1 MRLRNLFLVGAL
13 LLLISA
19 TPGLGEEYGHYFSVV
34 RDTTGAAIEAAQVTV
49 YLAGTNTLAVI
60 YSDDQGTLKGNPH
73 TSDAQGNYDFW
84 AAPGLYK
91 LSITKPGVGAV
102 VTDNIPVGTQ
112 LHADS
117 HKEGGTDEIGLNDLA
132 GTLSSARIEDGTILS
147 EDISATAGIEES
159 KLSLN
164 FPTHSNAND
173 PSSNQKAAMS
183 GTSGLPNNLNRY
195 VTSQDPRMTNAR
207 TPSAHA
213 ASHGAGG
220 GDPVTITQ
228 AQIASLN
235 VGTDLTA
242 DLEEESHASEHELG
256 GADELDVTGLS
267 GVLADPQTVEVLRSG
282 VSIASRSK
290 VNLIPGTNVTMSVVD
305 DGTKVDVTVGANVQA
320 SGLSFYEGLGL
331 VQGDTTKLTYG
342 VGFDLTTPSASE
354 VQVDLDLSEITVSAD
369 EIGGIPASSPP
380 ADGDVLQYIAGDGEW
395 IPSQITVDVQE
406 ESVSIGRVQSLNFGV
421 GFATTLSGVDADID
435 LDLSEVTVSA
445 DEIVGLA
452 IEAPLAP
459 TDGQT
464 LKWDD
469 ANSEWVAADDL
480 SGSDVILGFPVV
492 QNPPATDP
500 SSGQVLVFDGTD
512 DSWKPNP
519 PPTNVMVTTVVKEGL
534 PTDAILSCGPDC
546 YDVDESYLQ
555 EDPYGAPDGD
565 AMSLFS
571 GVFRASFPTP
581 TETSVAGMLLLR
593 AYTYDS
599 SLPADGVCQVNV
611 AIGDDD
617 NTIQE
622 MLVQG
627 LEILLGSPFATTL
640 YQIQT
645 SAIQDY
651 GVDPAEVAITVWFS
665 CSESERTLV
674 VESISFE
681 NWSYSEGTPE
691 IVDTLHILPPLVASV
706 DSGVLEISSEQ
717 PSVSNL
723 LGVEIT
729 PPINT
734 HRFLTRGSYGDFVQS
749 KISGS
754 GQIDVTVNE
763 GDGLLIWTVFPQ
775 IGYTI
780 PSTSQVKE
788 LTAGGPTSL
797 HYHTPDRALS
807 NATGTLPAAQVGT
820 GLTDAQVLDNLTISS
835 SGSVAGGAI
844 KSGTVAPT
852 YLGDVAVETKSII
865 IPYPLPSSSVGYLYF
880 PSGAT
885 ITRVSARTRGAN
897 CNVGFKVNGTAILA
911 SDLAATT
918 SGATTTTI
926 ANSAITAGAWGEYTI
941 GASCPSTVTEVT
953 INVTYRIGS

>member
-34 RDTTGAAIEAAQVTV
+34 RDTTGAAVEAAQVTV

-256 GADELDVTGLS
+256 GADEVDVAGLS

-369 EIGGIPASSPP
+369 EIGGIPANSPP
-380 ADGDVLQYIAGDGEW
+380 ADGDVLQYVVGDGEW
-395 IPSQITVDVQE
+395 VPSQITVDVQE

-421 GFATTLSGVDADID
+421 GFDTTLSGTDADID
-435 LDLSEVTVSA
+435 LDLSE
-445 DEIVGLA
+445 
-452 IEAPLAP
+452 
-459 TDGQT
+459 
-464 LKWDD
+464 
-469 ANSEWVAADDL
+469 
-480 SGSDVILGFPVV
+480 
-492 QNPPATDP
+492 AT
-500 SSGQVLVFDGTD
+500 
-512 DSWKPNP
+512 
-519 PPTNVMVTTVVKEGL
+519 
-534 PTDAILSCGPDC
+534 I
-546 YDVDESYLQ
+546 
-555 EDPYGAPDGD
+555 
-565 AMSLFS
+565 
-571 GVFRASFPTP
+571 
-581 TETSVAGMLLLR
+581 
-593 AYTYDS
+593 
-599 SLPADGVCQVNV
+599 
-611 AIGDDD
+611 
-617 NTIQE
+617 
-622 MLVQG
+622 
-627 LEILLGSPFATTL
+627 
-640 YQIQT
+640 
-645 SAIQDY
+645 
-651 GVDPAEVAITVWFS
+651 
-665 CSESERTLV
+665 
-674 VESISFE
+674 
-681 NWSYSEGTPE
+681 PE
-691 IVDTLHILPPLVASV
+691 IVVSKDDGVAVVTSNTLDFGTGLVVTDVLGEAKVDVDLSSLSLSAELIFGNDIDSGAATPSDGDILKWSAAGSAWVLTDDVSGSTASV
-706 DSGVLEISSEQ
+706 NEEGTEVVPVVTSLDFGAGFDVTESRGEANISLDLTEVSVVATGLNGTLESYGVLIDGQ
-717 PSVSNL
+717 PSVGDALVWTDKEVFNTGSPSFLIVGYDSTFDPYSYISPKLAFHPEQFVLTTIDQDGNYSSVSL
-723 LGVEIT
+723 RDDGITTNHIDWGLGPGQVQLSQI
-729 PPINT
+729 P
-734 HRFLTRGSYGDFVQS
+734 GS
-749 KISGS
+749 I
-754 GQIDVTVNE
+754 I
-763 GDGLLIWTVFPQ
+763 
-775 IGYTI
+775 
-780 PSTSQVKE
+780 
-788 LTAGGPTSL
+788 
-797 HYHTPDRALS
+797 
-807 NATGTLPAAQVGT
+807 AAQISDP
-820 GLTDAQVLDNLTISS
+820 LTDAQVENNLTISS

-880 PSGAT
+880 PNVAA
-885 ITRVSARTRGAN
+885 ITRVSARTRGAS
-897 CNVGFKVNGTAILA
+897 CNIGFKVNGTAVLA
-911 SDLAATT
+911 SDLTATT

>member
-282 VSIASRSK
+282 VSVASRSK

-331 VQGDTTKLTYG
+331 VQEDTTKLTYG

-406 ESVSIGRVQSLNFGV
+406 ESVSTGRAQSLNFGV
-421 GFATTLSGVDADID
+421 GFDTILSGVDADID
-435 LDLSEVTVSA
+435 LDLSEVTMP
-445 DEIVGLA
+445 EIVVSEDDGVAVVTSNTLDFGTGLA
-452 IEAPLAP
+452 VTDVFGEAKVDVDLSALSLSAELIWGKDVDSGAAMPA
-459 TDGQT
+459 DGDI
-464 LKWDD
+464 LKWSSVGS
-469 ANSEWVAADDL
+469 AWVLADDV
-480 SGSDVILGFPVV
+480 SGSTASVKEGGKEVVALVTSLDFGSGFDVTESPAGEANVALDLSEVTVTANMFEASPELGDKVTVYIQGVSLAVGDAVVWTGTSFGAGKPTILVEGVGAYSHNTPK
-492 QNPPATDP
+492 
-500 SSGQVLVFDGTD
+500 LVFND
-512 DSWKPNP
+512 
-519 PPTNVMVTTVVKEGL
+519 VFHLTTVVDPPL
-534 PTDAILSCGPDC
+534 PTFTFVSL
-546 YDVDESYLQ
+546 
-555 EDPYGAPDGD
+555 EDDGIK
-565 AMSLFS
+565 
-571 GVFRASFPTP
+571 
-581 TETSVAGMLLLR
+581 
-593 AYTYDS
+593 DS
-599 SLPADGVCQVNV
+599 HIDWG
-611 AIGDDD
+611 
-617 NTIQE
+617 
-622 MLVQG
+622 
-627 LEILLGSPFATTL
+627 
-640 YQIQT
+640 T
-645 SAIQDY
+645 SAGQ
-651 GVDPAEVAITVWFS
+651 
-665 CSESERTLV
+665 
-674 VESISFE
+674 
-681 NWSYSEGTPE
+681 
-691 IVDTLHILPPLVASV
+691 
-706 DSGVLEISSEQ
+706 
-717 PSVSNL
+717 VSL
-723 LGVEIT
+723 
-729 PPINT
+729 
-734 HRFLTRGSYGDFVQS
+734 SD
-749 KISGS
+749 
-754 GQIDVTVNE
+754 
-763 GDGLLIWTVFPQ
+763 
-775 IGYTI
+775 I
-780 PSTSQVKE
+780 P
-788 LTAGGPTSL
+788 
-797 HYHTPDRALS
+797 
-807 NATGTLPAAQVGT
+807 GTLPAVQVGE

-885 ITRVSARTRGAN
+885 ITRVSARTKGVSLAVGDDTI